1 MPYSSI
7 IFNEG
12 EPLDPNKLNQLQTNL
27 AEIYKTSNS
36 LYNATVNDQGSA
48 SVPLVYFGKVTT
60 GSLTAN
66 RAVTVTLPFPST
78 FNIDQETF
86 VIASVAQS
94 VGNDI
99 ISVSARK
106 DASQYVA
113 FVVSNTTRSGVA
125 LSYLMVQQKTI

>member
-48 SVPLVYFGKVTT
+48 SVPLVYFGRVTT

>member
-48 SVPLVYFGKVTT
+48 SVPLVYFGRVTT

-113 FVVSNTTRSGVA
+113 FVVSNTTRSGIA